1 MFCPPMGTHMTKG
14 KQMPIVDGLS
24 STKMIRTFEKS
35 HPMIE
40 YSHRA
45 TFHGRVPV
53 FAVSASL
60 VEKDLQVYMDAG
72 FDGWILKPV
81 DFHRLNELFT
91 GIVEQD
97 AREACLYIPGKWER
111 GGWFARREA
120 DISPVDTA
128 SSGSAKPSTTSS
140 EPKSLSP
147 SSEEDPY
154 SEELDT
160 PSGVQT

>member
-1 MFCPPMGTHMTKG
+1 MYNPLIGTHMAEG

-35 HPMIE
+35 HPMIG
-40 YSHRA
+40 YSDRA

-97 AREACLYIPGKWER
+97 TREACLYTPGKWER

-120 DISPVDTA
+120 NMIAVDTTSPA
-128 SSGSAKPSTTSS
+128 NAKPSKTSS
-140 EPKSLSP
+140 ATKSLSS
-147 SSEEDPY
+147 SSEEDPS
-154 SEELDT
+154 SEGLHT
-160 PSGVQT
+160 PRGVQT